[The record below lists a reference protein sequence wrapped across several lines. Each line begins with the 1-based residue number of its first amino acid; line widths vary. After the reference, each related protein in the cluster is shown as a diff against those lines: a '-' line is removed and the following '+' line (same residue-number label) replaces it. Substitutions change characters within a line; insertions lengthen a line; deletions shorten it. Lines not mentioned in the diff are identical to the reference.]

1 MLQLTRTNA
10 DNTDFLQLVE
20 LLDEDLRIRD
30 GEDHAFYA
38 VLNKTNTIRHAI
50 VAYENE
56 IPVGCG
62 AIREYAEGI
71 VEIKRMYVL
80 PEKRGKGI
88 ASAILKELEQ
98 WAAELGHEK
107 CILETGKNQPEA
119 IAMYKKNNYTVI
131 PNFGKYQG
139 VENSVCF
146 EKQLI
151 ANSH

>member
-1 MLQLTRTNA
+1 MLQLTRTNSA
-10 DNTDFLQLVE
+10 NTDFLQLVE

-30 GEDHAFYA
+30 GDDHAFYA
-38 VLNKTNTIRHAI
+38 VLNKTNTLNHTL

-62 AIREYAEGI
+62 AIREYATGI

-80 PEKRGKGI
+80 PEKRNRGI
-88 ASAILKELEQ
+88 ASAILKELEC
-98 WAAELGHEK
+98 WAAELGYEK

-119 IAMYKKNNYTVI
+119 IAMYKKNKYTII

-146 EKQLI
+146 EKKL
-151 ANSH
+151 SGTC